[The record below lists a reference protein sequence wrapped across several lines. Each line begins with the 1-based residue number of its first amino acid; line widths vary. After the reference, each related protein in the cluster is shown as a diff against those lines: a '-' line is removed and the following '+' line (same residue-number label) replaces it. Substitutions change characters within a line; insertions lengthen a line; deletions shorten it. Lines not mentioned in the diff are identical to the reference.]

1 MSVLS
6 SWLARRKQRRA
17 IRKRMRQ
24 FIAGAIRSEK
34 RAREVFM
41 EVQNTDFAT
50 LWDDYAIAMGKS
62 AETLALKEKQ
72 QAFLNHVLSGQE

>member
-1 MSVLS
+1 MNVLS
-6 SWLARRKQRRA
+6 SWLARRKRRGA
-17 IRKRMRQ
+17 SRKLMRKL
-24 FIAGAIRSEK
+24 IAGAIRSEK

-72 QAFLNHVLSGQE
+72 EAFLNHVLSDQE